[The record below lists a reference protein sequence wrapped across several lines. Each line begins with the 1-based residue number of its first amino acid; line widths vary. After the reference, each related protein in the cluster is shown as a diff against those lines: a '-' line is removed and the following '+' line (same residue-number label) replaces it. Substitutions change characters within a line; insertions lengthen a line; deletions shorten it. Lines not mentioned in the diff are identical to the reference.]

1 MKLTTSLA
9 VSALLAAGTALA
21 APHEARQQ
29 RRQFGSGVP
38 GSDGDGAA
46 VNGFT
51 SGGRNQGQEQ
61 GQWQWQPSVNWG
73 AASAPSA
80 SASASTD
87 CNSSSHQQQPT
98 QTAAPT
104 SYYYTN
110 PSATAPTTTT
120 TTASVDHRASTS
132 TATNY
137 QINENWAGAVLES
150 APASSATYTY
160 VAATFTLPAVTP
172 TAAASSADTQAV
184 SFWVGIDGATAGNS
198 IWQTGVDIYVDS
210 RNETSFAAWY
220 EWYPAN
226 SVDVEMD
233 FAIGDVVFASV
244 EATSST
250 AGTAVIENRTTGKK
264 LTMHATAPSESA
276 RLEGQNAEWIV
287 EDLAVDGDGLTLV
300 GFEDAVFTGC
310 VARTADGESYGLEDG
325 AALYAVQDTYSS
337 SVQAV
342 PEIVSGEKLV
352 VRYQ

>member
-9 VSALLAAGTALA
+9 VSALLAASTALA

-38 GSDGDGAA
+38 GGDGAA

-51 SGGRNQGQEQ
+51 SGGRNQGQGQ
-61 GQWQWQPSVNWG
+61 GQGQWQPSVNWG

-87 CNSSSHQQQPT
+87 CNSNSSQQQQPT

-104 SYYYTN
+104 SYSY
-110 PSATAPTTTT
+110 STAPT
-120 TTASVDHRASTS
+120 TTASVDHGASTS

-264 LTMHATAPSESA
+264 LTMHATAPSDSA
-276 RLEGQNAEWIV
+276 KLEGQNAEWIV

-310 VARTADGESYGLEDG
+310 VARTADGESYGLADG

>member
-38 GSDGDGAA
+38 DGDGAAAA

-51 SGGRNQGQEQ
+51 SGGRNQGQGQ
-61 GQWQWQPSVNWG
+61 GQGQG
-73 AASAPSA
+73 H
-80 SASASTD
+80 TD

-104 SYYYTN
+104 SYHYTN
-110 PSATAPTTTT
+110 PSVAAPT

-264 LTMHATAPSESA
+264 LTMHATAPSDSA
-276 RLEGQNAEWIV
+276 KLEGQNAEWIV

-310 VARTADGESYGLEDG
+310 VAETADGESYGLEDG